1 MARTIEFY
9 RTETGKCPVEEFIE
23 SLNGKDAQKV
33 LWVFRLVGGLDRVPF
48 QYFKKLV
55 GTEDIWECR
64 VPSSAGTYRFF
75 SFFFSEN
82 KLIITHGYSKKTQKT
97 DQREIRRAERYRQD
111 YINRY
116 KR

>member
-9 RTETGKCPVEEFIE
+9 HTENGKCPVEEFIDA
-23 SLNGKDAQKV
+23 LNGKDAQKV
-33 LWVFRLVGGLDRVPF
+33 LWVFRLVESLDRVPF

-64 VPSSAGTYRFF
+64 VPALAGTFRFF
-75 SFFFSEN
+75 SFFFEEN

-97 DQREIRRAERYRQD
+97 DPREIRRAERYRQD
-111 YINRY
+111 YIKRY